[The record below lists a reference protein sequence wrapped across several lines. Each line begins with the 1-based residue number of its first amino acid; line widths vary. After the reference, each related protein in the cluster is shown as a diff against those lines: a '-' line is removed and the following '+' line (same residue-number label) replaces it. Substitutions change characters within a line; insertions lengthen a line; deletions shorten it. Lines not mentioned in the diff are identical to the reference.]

1 MTDGEC
7 RAMLARRNVARFACA
22 VNNQPYI
29 VPIHIELEGDS
40 LYGHATRGQEIEW
53 MRQNPLVCLES
64 DELISH
70 GQWASVIVSGRYE
83 ELPNT
88 LGVLLAIRGQL
99 DQPR

>member
-29 VPIHIELEGDS
+29 VPIHI
-40 LYGHATRGQEIEW
+40 
-53 MRQNPLVCLES
+53 S